1 MGICFLFVA
10 FAFGE
15 DTPVEKDELKPAVF
29 AKGEANATDFDD
41 SFIEASGEEA
51 GDFEEDKE
59 LDLLEENE
67 ADVEGVD
74 TTNSTGEEVFAKN
87 ESAPIEFVEEE
98 KGVEGKLPKDDTLD
112 HKAVMSEEA
121 EIANFGEAEE
131 LVEVDGKLPEDDT
144 EDHDGEFA
152 PDDFE
157 EEA

>member
-1 MGICFLFVA
+1 MG
-10 FAFGE
+10 
-15 DTPVEKDELKPAVF
+15 ELKPAVF
-29 AKGEANATDFDD
+29 LKEANETDLD
-41 SFIEASGEEA
+41 EA
-51 GDFEEDKE
+51 F
-59 LDLLEENE
+59 LEEYE

-98 KGVEGKLPKDDTLD
+98 KDVEGKLPKDDTSD

-131 LVEVDGKLPEDDT
+131 LVEVEGKLPEDDT

-152 PDDFE
+152 PEDFE